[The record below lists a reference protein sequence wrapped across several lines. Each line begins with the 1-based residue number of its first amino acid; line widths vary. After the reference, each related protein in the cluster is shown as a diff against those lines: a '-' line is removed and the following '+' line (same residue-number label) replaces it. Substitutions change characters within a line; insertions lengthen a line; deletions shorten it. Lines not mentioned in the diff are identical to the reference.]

1 PCPRVAFAP
10 LPLPGPPSGPLR
22 RPLRLLSPPLS
33 PAGRQTALSGP
44 VPETAA
50 GRSVSRPPA
59 IPRRPATGIDGPGNG
74 NGGRQISLAAAVQ
87 STEAGNRHWCPVTE
101 TAAGTSLSRP
111 PTSPRRPATRVDARD
126 HGNGGQ
132 QISLAAVDQQS
143 GA

>member
-87 STEAGNRHWCPVTE
+87 RSGAFSGNRGSLRCPPHVTSMPKLCTVTE
-101 TAAGTSLSRP
+101 KPPSLIL
-111 PTSPRRPATRVDARD
+111 PRER
-126 HGNGGQ
+126 NGGFQ
-132 QISLAAVDQQS
+132 
-143 GA
+143 